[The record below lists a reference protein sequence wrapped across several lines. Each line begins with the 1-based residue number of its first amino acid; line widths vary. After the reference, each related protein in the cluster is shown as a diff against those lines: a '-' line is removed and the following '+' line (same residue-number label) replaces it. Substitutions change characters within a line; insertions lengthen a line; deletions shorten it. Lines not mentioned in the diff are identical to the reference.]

1 MFDIAAP
8 FFAGGRSADQRIS
21 VVFALAVCARTENR
35 SDITVRF
42 VTIPIWFID

>member
-8 FFAGGRSADQRIS
+8 FCTLGGGADPGIS
-21 VVFALAVCARTENR
+21 RVSALAVRSRAENR

-42 VTIPIWFID
+42 VIIS